1 MNEEVKEQVAA
12 EVAANAAD
20 NAPEVAHDYT
30 WGEMEAL
37 EKAANN
43 SPAALEKY
51 EKAKAEFLQK
61 MGFVENFSFVEE
73 TRRLCER
80 QKSLIR
86 SKAAFYG
93 ETEKG
98 VAAITASLAQLKK
111 QMGELKSGL
120 AKACEI
126 ADRQGKRIV
135 AVAKRESEGDAAAQ
149 QRVANGIA
157 SLAQD
162 IAHATTCE
170 SVLTKPFSWPR
181 YVPAELQSFIPKIDK
196 RLTDED
202 AFLYD
207 VQKIV
212 QDDSPRKVVDALT
225 QIAIQL
231 CESITSLKSKL
242 PGLVLKCK
250 RDSGCS
256 ANEVKTAQSFRK
268 KFAANIEAQEHKL
281 MLVNRMHT
289 KVCAALVKCAWAYHE
304 KFYEVLS
311 GKGCKVEKLELTE
324 EINKEVM

>member
-1 MNEEVKEQVAA
+1 MSEEVKEQD
-12 EVAANAAD
+12 AANAAG

-37 EKAANN
+37 EMAANN
-43 SPAALEKY
+43 SPADREKY

-61 MGFVENFSFVEE
+61 MGFVENFNLVEE
-73 TRRLCER
+73 TRRLCDR

-98 VAAITASLAQLKK
+98 VAAITASFARLKK
-111 QMGELKSGL
+111 QMEELKSGL
-120 AKACEI
+120 AKAC
-126 ADRQGKRIV
+126 AVAKKQGEQIV
-135 AVAKRESEGDAAAQ
+135 AVAKRESKGDAET
-149 QRVANGIA
+149 QRLVANGIA
-157 SLAQD
+157 SLARD

-212 QDDSPRKVVDALT
+212 QFDSPRKVVDALT

-231 CESITSLKSKL
+231 CESITSLKSRL

-256 ANEVKTAQSFRK
+256 ANEVRTAQSFRK

-304 KFYEVLS
+304 KFYEMLS
-311 GKGCKVEKLELTE
+311 GRGCKVEKFELTE